1 MCIKTL
7 SILSLLIMFFSCKKD
22 QENST
27 NNNTESNESKEITE
41 KDISKINYIDFAL
54 DLKTEDVIKD
64 WQEYY
69 QLQEAIANI
78 KKGDLSFFNDNE
90 ENKVTINTLLKELRV
105 KIPKQIN
112 SPSIV
117 ARITALETKLYKLES
132 LSNLSTTSKKELTAT
147 IKDFLVAFS
156 NLNLQINKKIE
167 FDSRKIEKPE

>member
-1 MCIKTL
+1 MRIKTL

-27 NNNTESNESKEITE
+27 NNTESNDSKEITE

-54 DLKTEDVIKD
+54 DLKTEDVVKD

-69 QLQEAIANI
+69 QLQDAITNI

-90 ENKVTINTLLKELRV
+90 ENKATINTLLKELKV
-105 KIPKQIN
+105 KIPKEIN

-117 ARITALETKLYKLES
+117 ARITALETKLYKLEG
-132 LSNLSTTSKKELTAT
+132 LSNLPTTSKKELTAT